1 MTTTADYIR
10 MQELSGF
17 RVGDKVRV
25 VRTAKKHELG
35 WENTWVDEMDNTVGK
50 IFTIIDDLG
59 KYGFTLSTDI
69 DGKNG
74 PRLTYPFYCLTLVD
88 KETNGVVFDPSY
100 RPEPFQ
106 KVLCRDND
114 NDVWE
119 PDIVRFYVNNGGRCY
134 FNCLAALWE
143 QCIPYEGNEHL
154 AKKEI

>member
-25 VRTAKKHELG
+25 VRAAKKHELG

-69 DGKNG
+69 DGKNV

-88 KETNGVVFDPSY
+88 KETNGVVFDPAY
-100 RPEPFQ
+100 RPEPFT

-114 NDVWE
+114 YDVWE